1 MENRIHGANAIE
13 LQRRMATRARPIDDI
28 AFPDESGRLY
38 TACFFE
44 HEAIVPWV
52 QLLAAESDEEAIAEL
67 RSSHVFMTRELWD
80 RHRLVALIPPGEK
93 DSLAKTDAAVR
104 TN

>member
-1 MENRIHGANAIE
+1 MENRIHRAGAID
-13 LQRRMATRARPIDDI
+13 LQRRMATRAHSIDGI
-28 AFPDESGRLY
+28 GFPDESGRLY

-44 HEAIVPWV
+44 HGAIVPWV
-52 QLLAAESDEEAIAEL
+52 QLLAAESDEEAIGEL

-93 DSLAKTDAAVR
+93 DFPAKTDAAVR